1 MFLKRK
7 FLGQEASGDNVQDI
21 VENLRS
27 VLTTKRECGH
37 FLPEF
42 GLTETGYRTG
52 EEMVVSLSQELREN
66 IKRFEPRI
74 KITEI
79 DDDYDENGKVRLV
92 VHCELIESGRK
103 IAMALDPFNR
113 SFDIA
118 HEDDDALE

>member
-7 FLGQEASGDNVQDI
+7 FLGQASAGDNIQDI
-21 VENLRS
+21 VENLRA
-27 VLTTKRECGH
+27 VLTTKRGCGH

-42 GLTETGYRTG
+42 GLTETGFRTS

-66 IKRFEPRI
+66 IKRYEPRV

-79 DDDYDENGKVRLV
+79 DDDYDDNGKVRLV
-92 VHCELIESGRK
+92 VHCGIIESGRK
-103 IAMALDPFNR
+103 ISMALDPFNR

-118 HEDDDALE
+118 YEDEDEA